1 MFQVDSV
8 RPARNKFG
16 EVVMQI
22 GKELSCPKHNKRNL
36 GNVAI
41 EYIHVNIQSSS
52 QKKVAIFFSSYK

>member
-1 MFQVDSV
+1 MTDIIISQVDSV

-41 EYIHVNIQSSS
+41 EYIHVNI
-52 QKKVAIFFSSYK
+52 